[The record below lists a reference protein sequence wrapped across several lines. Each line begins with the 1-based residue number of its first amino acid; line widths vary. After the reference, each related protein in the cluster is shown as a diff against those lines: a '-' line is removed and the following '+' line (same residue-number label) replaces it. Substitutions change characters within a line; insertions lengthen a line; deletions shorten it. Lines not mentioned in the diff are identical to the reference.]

1 MQQKNN
7 NKSNSKTK
15 QVNNKSAKS
24 KSKPSTNKSVSKQ
37 SSKKF
42 ANKSY
47 TKTNNE
53 NKEPIIVHA
62 DRNEEIRL
70 NKYISETGICSRRE
84 ADNLVEMGRVTVDGA
99 KATSGMKISK
109 NQVVKVDGK
118 SINKVEDLVY
128 IVLNKPVGIT
138 CTTERN
144 VKGNIVDFVRHKKR
158 IFPIGRLDKDSQGLI
173 LLTNDGDI
181 VNKILRAGNN
191 HEKEYL
197 VTVDKIITNEFIK
210 KMGSGVKI
218 LGTTTKECIV
228 ERQGKFMFKI
238 ILTEGMNRQ
247 IRRMTEALDYK
258 VVKLERIR
266 IMNINI
272 SKLKMGQWRN
282 LTTKELVKLNELI
295 TDSTKT
301 L

>member
-1 MQQKNN
+1 MQQKSISNN
-7 NKSNSKTK
+7 RTK
-15 QVNNKSAKS
+15 NKS
-24 KSKPSTNKSVSKQ
+24 KSKQATKTSNNFINK
-37 SSKKF
+37 
-42 ANKSY
+42 KSY
-47 TKTNNE
+47 KKIEHE
-53 NKEPIIVHA
+53 NKEPIIVHK

-84 ADNLVEMGRVTVDGA
+84 ADNLVEMGRVTIDGV
-99 KATSGMKISK
+99 KATTGTKVRP
-109 NQVVKVDGK
+109 NQDVKVDGK
-118 SINKVEDLVY
+118 SINKVGKLVY

-138 CTTERN
+138 CTTEKN
-144 VKGNIVDFVRHKKR
+144 VKGNIVDFVRHKER

-197 VTVDKIITNEFIK
+197 VTVDKMITNDFIK
-210 KMGSGVKI
+210 KMGSGVRI
-218 LGTTTKECIV
+218 LGTVTKECIV

-272 SKLKMGQWRN
+272 SKLRMGQWRD
-282 LTTKELVKLNELI
+282 LTERELIKLNELI
-295 TDSTKT
+295 SDSAKT

>member
-1 MQQKNN
+1 MQQKNSNKNKPKNKIGIRKNN
-7 NKSNSKTK
+7 NKPYNKK
-15 QVNNKSAKS
+15 NNI
-24 KSKPSTNKSVSKQ
+24 V
-37 SSKKF
+37 
-42 ANKSY
+42 
-47 TKTNNE
+47 
-53 NKEPIIVHA
+53 KEPIIVHP
-62 DRNEEIRL
+62 DRNDEIRL

-84 ADNLVEMGRVTVDGA
+84 ADNLIEMGRVTIDGV
-99 KATSGMKISK
+99 KATMGMKVSK
-109 NQVVKVDGK
+109 GQVVKVDGK
-118 SINKVEDLVY
+118 PIKKVEELVY

-144 VKGNIVDFVRHKKR
+144 VKGNIIDFVRHKKR

-197 VTVDKIITNEFIK
+197 VTVDKVITDEFIT

-218 LGTTTKECIV
+218 LGTTTKKCMVKRES
-228 ERQGKFMFKI
+228 KFMFRI

-247 IRRMTEALDYK
+247 IRRMTEVLGYN

-282 LTTKELVKLNELI
+282 LTARELTKLNELI
-295 TDSTKT
+295 ADSAKT
-301 L
+301 LSSDS